1 MAIIERKARDERTP
15 RDGKDIIRAGGGLVL
30 RRAAQGELDVVMVHR
45 PAYDDWT
52 FPKGKL
58 DDGETEAQ
66 AALREVEEETGLRCR
81 LRRDMGTVS
90 YRDRLGRD
98 KTVRY
103 WVMSIVGGRLAASH
117 EVDAARWVPVG
128 TAGRM
133 LTYGHDRDLLRRL
146 LHQIAGG
153 DLPPPAP
160 ASRS

>member
-1 MAIIERKARDERTP
+1 GSRSPSARTRWEHGVMAIIERKARDERTP

-90 YRDRLGRD
+90 YRDR
-98 KTVRY
+98 
-103 WVMSIVGGRLAASH
+103 
-117 EVDAARWVPVG
+117 
-128 TAGRM
+128 
-133 LTYGHDRDLLRRL
+133 
-146 LHQIAGG
+146 
-153 DLPPPAP
+153 
-160 ASRS
+160 